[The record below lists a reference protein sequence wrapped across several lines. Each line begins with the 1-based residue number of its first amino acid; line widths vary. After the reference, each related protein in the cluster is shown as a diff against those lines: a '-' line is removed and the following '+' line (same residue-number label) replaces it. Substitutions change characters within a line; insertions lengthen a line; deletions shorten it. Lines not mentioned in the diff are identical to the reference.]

1 MIRIVDNYLN
11 KTTMYRLVLYYLI
24 CLVSIALVFSF
35 FHILPFSPINLL
47 LSTTFLIAV
56 TWATNTLFA
65 KVFEVGTNVESVYIT
80 ALILALIITPV
91 SPATN
96 FALLLWAA
104 VLSMAS
110 KYIVAINKKHIFN
123 PAAFAVVVT
132 AFTLGQS
139 ASWWIGTK
147 VMLPFV
153 VLGGLLVIRKIKR
166 LDLVWSFFLA
176 ILLTLLGLGI
186 FSGLDLINTTKQLI
200 LLSPLFFF
208 AFVMLVEP
216 LTTPPTK
223 KLQMIYGFLVG
234 FLFVPQIHVGSF
246 YFTPE
251 IALLIGNVY
260 VFFVSPKV
268 RLHLKLTEKFQLASD
283 VYDFR
288 FQHSQKFSFTS
299 GQYLEWTLPHNKP
312 DNRGNRRYLTIASS
326 PTEEDIMVGV
336 KFYENSSSF
345 KKKLLS
351 LPVGEEI
358 FAGQLSGDFVLPKNP
373 SEKLIFMAGGI
384 GITPFRSMLKSLI
397 DINQQREI
405 TLIYSNKSE
414 NEIVYKDVIKDAE
427 NKIGLKTVFV
437 LTDKKAIR
445 KGWEGW
451 SGRVN
456 KELIKSSVPDYKNS
470 KFYISGPKSFVD
482 GSKLILK
489 NLGVSRK
496 RIITDYFPGF
506 V

>member
-1 MIRIVDNYLN
+1 
-11 KTTMYRLVLYYLI
+11 
-24 CLVSIALVFSF
+24 
-35 FHILPFSPINLL
+35 
-47 LSTTFLIAV
+47 
-56 TWATNTLFA
+56 
-65 KVFEVGTNVESVYIT
+65 
-80 ALILALIITPV
+80 
-91 SPATN
+91 
-96 FALLLWAA
+96 
-104 VLSMAS
+104 
-110 KYIVAINKKHIFN
+110 
-123 PAAFAVVVT
+123 
-132 AFTLGQS
+132 
-139 ASWWIGTK
+139 
-147 VMLPFV
+147 
-153 VLGGLLVIRKIKR
+153 
-166 LDLVWSFFLA
+166 
-176 ILLTLLGLGI
+176 
-186 FSGLDLINTTKQLI
+186 
-200 LLSPLFFF
+200 
-208 AFVMLVEP
+208 MLVEP